1 MQQIDSSYSYIWS
14 HLFAFVHSFPSYSIR
29 IGSDVSL
36 KMQGDSCSILQ
47 LFVKGYAIVGGIG
60 GKIDDD
66 DYGWL
71 CHEIDN

>member
-1 MQQIDSSYSYIWS
+1 
-14 HLFAFVHSFPSYSIR
+14 
-29 IGSDVSL
+29 
-36 KMQGDSCSILQ
+36 MQGDSCSILQ